1 MGYVLI
7 YYLHQSKELT
17 FDSTFAFFYLQ
28 QGYKSTMTFL
38 RYFAAKEEIAK
49 NDESLRER
57 IRSLSNTVEDDVEE
71 QDENDDDIM
80 EDMNVEDEKDD
91 VIKGKDEVDANSNTS
106 NSKSI
111 YSMKILIFLNAEQ
124 IEKILHFI

>member
-1 MGYVLI
+1 
-7 YYLHQSKELT
+7 
-17 FDSTFAFFYLQ
+17 
-28 QGYKSTMTFL
+28 MTFL

-91 VIKGKDEVDANSNTS
+91 VIKEKDEVDANSNTS

>member
-1 MGYVLI
+1 M
-7 YYLHQSKELT
+7 T